1 MTLTSRSLLAALSV
15 SVIAVASA
23 GAEVPTAA
31 DFAGC
36 NMKAAEQVASDTA
49 SASPRTDLPRDA
61 TKLPSDVKP
70 APPRVSSPPPVGRP
84 DTATVLKDPTGNTLS
99 SDKDPQ
105 VEGMAADRASDKA
118 YVAAYRACMRQR
130 GF

>member
-1 MTLTSRSLLAALSV
+1 MSLGSRSLLAAL
-15 SVIAVASA
+15 A
-23 GAEVPTAA
+23 GLVMAAGPAAAEVPTAA

-36 NMKAAEQVASDTA
+36 NMKAAEQVAADA
-49 SASPRTDLPRDA
+49 VSASPRTDLPRDA

-70 APPRVSSPPPVGRP
+70 APPRVSSPAPPGRA
-84 DTATVLKDPTGNTLS
+84 DGATVSKDPTGATLS

-105 VEGMAADRASDKA
+105 IEGMAADRAGDPA
-118 YVAAYRACMRQR
+118 YVAAYRSCMRQR